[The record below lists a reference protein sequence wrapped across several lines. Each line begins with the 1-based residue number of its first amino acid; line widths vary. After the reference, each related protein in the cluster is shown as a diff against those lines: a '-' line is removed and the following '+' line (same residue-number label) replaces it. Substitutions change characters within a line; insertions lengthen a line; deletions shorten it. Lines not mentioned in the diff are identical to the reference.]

1 MTSPAFDYV
10 AAEAHITSHGFWP
23 EGENHAGERS
33 WWLWLLTHLTESI
46 NNYHEWDT
54 EEFWQDRMNTL
65 VDNSIRQCLLQ
76 ARSMKKVLSLC
87 EASHLPEVMT
97 DPFDDEIYMRL
108 TSAFENPVPWGKTDA
123 QALKEYK
130 QRCAQML
137 RLDYVAE
144 AYLSGAARMVAIN
157 WGTETLTAWFEARD
171 IPGPQA

>member
-1 MTSPAFDYV
+1 MTTPFDNTT
-10 AAEAHITSHGFWP
+10 AIAHITSHGFWP
-23 EGENHAGERS
+23 EGENHEGERS
-33 WWLWLLTHLTESI
+33 WWLWLLQHLTEAI

-54 EEFWQDRMNTL
+54 DEFWQDRMNTL

-97 DPFDDEIYMRL
+97 DPFNDEIYMRL
-108 TSAFENPVPWGKTDA
+108 TSAFENPPPLRDDRA
-123 QALKEYK
+123 MKEYK

-137 RLDYVAE
+137 KLDYVAE

-157 WGTETLTAWFEARD
+157 WGTEALTAWFEAHAV
-171 IPGPQA
+171 PGPQA